1 MLLPMLLFVSY
12 SVIVSLLVAP
22 VAVKSP
28 TWERVNRVLGTTQK
42 AVSFPYPVPAMR
54 VRMMALAVGGMLAL
68 PLIIFLPPVFALLP
82 FPIAYILV
90 VSRYVSGWP
99 NGLLKSMEAELPSLT
114 SFVLELS
121 GMGTLPVPTALLIYA
136 DKFPERPLSK
146 LVQRTPHGG
155 DPVAFL
161 LERGIPSVAVS
172 GVLSILDKAQQNP
185 KRKDVLKK
193 MYEAQETRMNL
204 ELERVIEGRVSKAP
218 VATVLLLFPALLATA
233 LVPVMVRFMALL
245 GGM

>member
-68 PLIIFLPPVFALLP
+68 PLIIFLPPAFGLLP
-82 FPIAYILV
+82 FPIVYMLM

-114 SFVLELS
+114 CFVLELS
-121 GMGTLPVPTALLIYA
+121 GMGTLPIPTALLIYA
-136 DKFPERPLSK
+136 DKFSDRPLSMLIK
-146 LVQRTPHGG
+146 RTPHGG
-155 DPVAFL
+155 DPVTFL
-161 LERGIPSVAVS
+161 MERGIPSVEVS
-172 GVLSILDKAQQNP
+172 GVLSTFDKAQQNP
-185 KRKDVLKK
+185 DRRGVLRKK
-193 MYEAQETRMNL
+193 YETTEHRMGL
-204 ELERVIEGRVSKAP
+204 ELERVIEGRVSKSP

-233 LVPVMVRFMALL
+233 LVPVMVRFMVML

>member
-1 MLLPMLLFVSY
+1 MLLPVLLFVSY
-12 SVIVSLLVAP
+12 SIIVSTLVAP
-22 VAVKSP
+22 IAVKSP
-28 TWERVNRVLGTTQK
+28 TWERVNRVFGTAQR
-42 AVSFPYPVPAMR
+42 AVSFPYPVPALR
-54 VRMMALAVGGMLAL
+54 IRMMALAIGGLLAI
-68 PLIIFLPPVFALLP
+68 PLAIFLPPAFGLLP
-82 FPIAYILV
+82 FPIVYMLT

-99 NGLLKSMEAELPSLT
+99 RGLLQRMEGELPSLT

-121 GMGTLPVPTALLIYA
+121 GMGTLPIPTALMIYA
-136 DKFPERPLSK
+136 DKFPDRPLST
-146 LVQRTPHGG
+146 LIQRTPHGG

-185 KRKDVLKK
+185 KRKEVLRK
-193 MYEAQETRMNL
+193 MYETQESRMNL

-233 LVPVMVRFMALL
+233 LVPVMIRFMALI
-245 GGM
+245 GGI